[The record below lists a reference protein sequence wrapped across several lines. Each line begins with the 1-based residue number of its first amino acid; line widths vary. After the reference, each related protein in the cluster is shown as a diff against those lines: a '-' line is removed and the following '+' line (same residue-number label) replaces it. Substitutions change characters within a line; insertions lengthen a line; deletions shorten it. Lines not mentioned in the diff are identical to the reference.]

1 MIAQPKQIYIIGAG
15 GHGKVAIR
23 AAQLC
28 GIEVVAAFDDASEK
42 HGTTLLGVPV
52 VGNISSILQ
61 LESLP
66 TLIAIGDNRTRLRLA
81 SQFALDWVSVV
92 HPDATVDCYAEI
104 GVGVLILA
112 GAVIQTHATVCD
124 HAIINDNAT
133 VEHDCRIAKGAHAS
147 CNSCLAGGAQLGE
160 GSLVGIGAS
169 VLPGIL
175 VGDGTVVG
183 AGAVV
188 TKNLGKHVTAFGI
201 PAKVL
206 NLK

>member
-1 MIAQPKQIYIIGAG
+1 VNAQPEQIYIIGAG

-28 GIEVVAAFDDASEK
+28 GTEVVAVFDDASEK
-42 HGTTLLGVPV
+42 HGTTLLGAPV
-52 VGNISSILQ
+52 VGNVPSILQ
-61 LESLP
+61 MRSLP
-66 TLIAIGDNRTRLRLA
+66 TLIAIGDNHTRLRLA

-92 HPDATVDCYAEI
+92 HPKAIVDCYAEV

-112 GAVIQTHATVCD
+112 GAVIQTLATVCD

-133 VEHDCRIAKGAHAS
+133 VEHDCRIARGAHVS

-160 GSLVGIGAS
+160 GSLIGMGAS
-169 VLPGIL
+169 VLPGIQ
-175 VGDGTVVG
+175 VGDGAIVG

-188 TKNLGKHVTAFGI
+188 TKNLDEHVTAFGV
-201 PAKVL
+201 PAQVL
-206 NLK
+206 DMK